1 MRGLG
6 FLLASL
12 AALTLLAACGSE
24 EAAGPGTTEAS
35 RTETSPVAG
44 TTLDGEPVSLA
55 DFRGRPVFVNVW
67 SSW

>member
-1 MRGLG
+1 MRA

-12 AALTLLAACGSE
+12 AALALLAACGSE
-24 EAAGPGTTEAS
+24 KDSTP
-35 RTETSPVAG
+35 ETSAPRAEGSPVAG
-44 TTLDGEPVSLA
+44 TTLDGEQLSLV

>member
-12 AALTLLAACGSE
+12 AALALLAACGSE
-24 EAAGPGTTEAS
+24 EAAPTGTSAPRAEG
-35 RTETSPVAG
+35 SPVAG
-44 TTLDGEPVSLA
+44 TTLDGEPVSLV
-55 DFRGRPVFVNVW
+55 DFRGTPVFVNVW